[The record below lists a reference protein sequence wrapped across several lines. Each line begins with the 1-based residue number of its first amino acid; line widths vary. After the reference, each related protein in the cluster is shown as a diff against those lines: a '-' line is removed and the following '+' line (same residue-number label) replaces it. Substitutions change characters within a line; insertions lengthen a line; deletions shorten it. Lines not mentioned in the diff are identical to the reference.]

1 MKKCLIIAE
10 IGVNHD
16 GDYYKAKKLIKLA
29 KLAGADIAKFQTF
42 KAEELT
48 TKKAPT
54 AAYQKRSKFKTQIE
68 MLKKLELSDHA
79 FIKLSKY
86 CKKIG
91 LEFCTSFFSEEK
103 LRLIKKLN
111 LKRIKIPS
119 GEITNFF
126 LLKNLGRFK
135 KKIILSTGMSS
146 LKEISDAIKLLNK
159 NGIKKRNITLLHCN
173 TEYPTPIKDV
183 NLRAIK
189 KLKKLFK
196 IKVGYSDH
204 TVGLEVPI
212 AAISIGADVIEKH
225 ITLDKNL
232 NGPDHKSSLNPNEF
246 AQMVKSIRNTE
257 ILLGQEKK
265 VISHSEKKNI
275 RICRK
280 YLVAKK
286 KIKKGEMFSLNNIT
300 SKRVGTRG
308 ISPMKV
314 KKILNNKAK
323 KDYKMDDLIKMK
335 N

>member
-16 GDYYKAKKLIKLA
+16 GDYQKAKRLIKVA

-42 KAEELT
+42 KAEEIT

-54 AAYQKRSKFKTQIE
+54 AVYQKKTKFKTQFE
-68 MLKKLELSDHA
+68 MLKKLELSDHT

-91 LEFCTSFFSEEK
+91 IEFCTSFFSEKK
-103 LRLIKKLN
+103 LGLIKKLN

-126 LLKNLGRFK
+126 LLKNLGRFN
-135 KKIILSTGMSS
+135 KKIILSTGMSN
-146 LKEISDAIKLLNK
+146 LKEISNAIKLINK
-159 NGIKKRNITLLHCN
+159 NGTKKKNITLLHCN

-189 KLKKLFK
+189 KLKRLFK
-196 IKVGYSDH
+196 VNVGYSDH
-204 TVGLEVPI
+204 TIGLEVPI

-232 NGPDHKSSLNPNEF
+232 KGPDHKASLNPNEF
-246 AQMVKSIRNTE
+246 GQMVKSIRNTE
-257 ILLGQEKK
+257 ILLGKEKK
-265 VISHSEKKNI
+265 VISHSEKKNQ
-275 RICRK
+275 RIIRK

-286 KIKKGEMFSLNNIT
+286 KIRKGEIFSLNNIT
-300 SKRVGTRG
+300 SKRAGARG
-308 ISPMKV
+308 ISPMEIS
-314 KKILNNKAK
+314 KILKNEAK
-323 KDYKMDDLIKMK
+323 RDYKMDDLITMK
-335 N
+335 S